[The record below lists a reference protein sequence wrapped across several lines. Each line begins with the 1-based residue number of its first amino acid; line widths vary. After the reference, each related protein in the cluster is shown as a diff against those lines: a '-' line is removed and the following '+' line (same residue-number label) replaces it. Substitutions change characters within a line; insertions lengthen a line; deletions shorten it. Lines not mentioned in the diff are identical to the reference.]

1 MAPSN
6 IDLIRPIYDD
16 WGRGH
21 WRTRFEVYDP
31 EMEWG
36 WSSEFLGLAGV
47 FRDVRDPNP
56 RLKAWLS
63 GWEFWRAEADEFV
76 ELGDH
81 VVVLATYHGRGKGS
95 GVEIRQLGAH
105 VFKLRDGKVIRLE
118 IFASREKAIASV
130 QAAIASDVRAPAPR

>member
-21 WRTRFEVYDP
+21 WRTRFEVYDA

-130 QAAIASDVRAPAPR
+130 QAAIASDARAPAPR